1 MIFIDFSATVIESII
16 FTSFIFL
23 YFKIKSIPKF
33 VLLVILWTTENY
45 IINAFS
51 ISNNFLIICSLVNN
65 IFFLCL
71 EFKKVRFSFFSVP
84 LLVLAT
90 LLISNSLSL
99 SLVSFSNN
107 TSVINIS
114 QKNSYLINTVVL
126 SRTLFMFSSILLFQ
140 LLKKRETSTKIDEWW
155 LLIIFMLNIF
165 LIFNTLLSSIV
176 LNKLYMNQVY
186 ILLIELTVLTIL
198 SLFIYQKIQ
207 KQNTQNLILSKQLIA
222 KEYRDKMYD
231 IINKTSDQIKR
242 DKHRMLYTLI
252 KINQLNKSK
261 NNTELQLFIDNEINK
276 CLNYK
281 YILSTNNPLFDY
293 EYTSAINVLL
303 SRNIDVKSIILI
315 KHSYDILY
323 KEDFINYLISTIK
336 SVAITDSIEI
346 TFKEIQSNL
355 ILKLEVYFP
364 NTKDLTVINIKSN
377 PYIKKYKST
386 IRKNCVEYTFLLNT
400 VSIPN

>member
-114 QKNSYLINTVVL
+114 QKNSYLINTVIL
-126 SRTLFMFSSILLFQ
+126 SRILFMFFSILLFQ
-140 LLKKRETSTKIDEWW
+140 LLRKRETSTKIDEWW

-186 ILLIELTVLTIL
+186 IINRANSIDN
-198 SLFIYQKIQ
+198 SKPFY
-207 KQNTQNLILSKQLIA
+207 LSKNSKTKYPKFVFI
-222 KEYRDKMYD
+222 KT
-231 IINKTSDQIKR
+231 INSKR
-242 DKHRMLYTLI
+242 I
-252 KINQLNKSK
+252 
-261 NNTELQLFIDNEINK
+261 
-276 CLNYK
+276 
-281 YILSTNNPLFDY
+281 
-293 EYTSAINVLL
+293 
-303 SRNIDVKSIILI
+303 
-315 KHSYDILY
+315 
-323 KEDFINYLISTIK
+323 
-336 SVAITDSIEI
+336 
-346 TFKEIQSNL
+346 
-355 ILKLEVYFP
+355 
-364 NTKDLTVINIKSN
+364 
-377 PYIKKYKST
+377 
-386 IRKNCVEYTFLLNT
+386 
-400 VSIPN
+400 